1 MSFISLDKVYKRY
14 KTGTVTIEAASSMSF
29 DIEKGE
35 MKDGPK
41 PYISKY
47 QELE

>member
-1 MSFISLDKVYKRY
+1 MLRKS
-14 KTGTVTIEAASSMSF
+14 TVGKSAF
-29 DIEKGE
+29 DIINEEYNKGE